1 MQDNILEFNEKVG
14 IINKDYSMYKDLEK
28 GVIFPLNTINLLA
41 RVDYL
46 ELSKEEYE
54 KAKFEMKIDNL
65 EYNIV
70 EVDRPVSKYT
80 LTKKEKDKY
89 TITNSKVK
97 VRQVWNVSNALGIK
111 KSFTNKEDAIKLAEE
126 QNKKILEEIIK

>member
-1 MQDNILEFNEKVG
+1 MQDNIIEFNKKVL
-14 IINKDYSMYKDLEK
+14 IINKDYAMYKDEEK
-28 GVIFPLNTINLLA
+28 GVMFPLNTVNLLA

-65 EYNIV
+65 EYNII
-70 EVDRPVSKYT
+70 ETTRPVPKNT
-80 LTKKEKDKY
+80 ITKKDSDKY
-89 TITNSKVK
+89 TIVDSKVK

-111 KSFTNKEDAIKLAEE
+111 KSFTNKEEAMQLAESL
-126 QNKKILEEIIK
+126 NEETLIALK

>member
-14 IINKDYSMYKDLEK
+14 VINKDYAMYKDLEK
-28 GVIFPLNTINLLA
+28 GIIFPLNTINLLA

-65 EYNIV
+65 EYNII
-70 EVDRPVSKYT
+70 EVDRPVPKYT
-80 LTKKEKDKY
+80 ITKKEEDKY

-111 KSFTNKEDAIKLAEE
+111 KSFTNKEEAIKLAEE
-126 QNKKILEEIIK
+126 HNKKILAEIMK

>member
-1 MQDNILEFNEKVG
+1 MQDNILEFNKKVS
-14 IINKDYSMYKDLEK
+14 IINKDYAMYKDEEK
-28 GVIFPLNTINLLA
+28 GIMFPLNTVNLLA

-65 EYNIV
+65 EYNII
-70 EVDRPVSKYT
+70 ETTRPVPKNT
-80 LTKKEKDKY
+80 ITKKDSDKY
-89 TITNSKVK
+89 TIVNSKVK

-111 KSFTNKEDAIKLAEE
+111 KSFTNKDEAMELAESL
-126 QNKKILEEIIK
+126 NEETLIALK

>member
-28 GVIFPLNTINLLA
+28 GVIFPLNTINLLT
-41 RVDYL
+41 RVDYM

-70 EVDRPVSKYT
+70 EVDRPVPKYT
-80 LTKKEKDKY
+80 LTKKEEDKY

-111 KSFTNKEDAIKLAEE
+111 KSFTNKEDAIKLSEE
-126 QNKKILEEIIK
+126 LNKKILSEITK

>member
-1 MQDNILEFNEKVG
+1 MQDNILEFNGKVNV
-14 IINKDYSMYKDLEK
+14 INKDYAMYKDLEK

-70 EVDRPVSKYT
+70 EVDRPVPKYT
-80 LTKKEKDKY
+80 LTKKEEDKY

-111 KSFTNKEDAIKLAEE
+111 KSFTNKEEAIKLAEE

>member
-1 MQDNILEFNEKVG
+1 MQDNILEFNKKVS
-14 IINKDYSMYKDLEK
+14 IINKDYAMYKDEEK
-28 GVIFPLNTINLLA
+28 GVMFPLNTVNLLA

-65 EYNIV
+65 EYNII
-70 EVDRPVSKYT
+70 ETTRPVPKNT
-80 LTKKEKDKY
+80 ITKKDSDKY
-89 TITNSKVK
+89 TIVDSKVK

-111 KSFTNKEDAIKLAEE
+111 KSFTNKEEAMELAESL
-126 QNKKILEEIIK
+126 NKETLIALK

>member
-1 MQDNILEFNEKVG
+1 MLNEKINEFMEKVE
-14 IINKDYSMYKDLEK
+14 ILNKDISQYKDEEK
-28 GVIFPLNTINLLA
+28 GRMFCLNTIQLLA

-65 EYNIV
+65 EYNII
-70 EVDRPVSKYT
+70 ETTRPVPKNT
-80 LTKKEKDKY
+80 ITKKDSDKY
-89 TITNSKVK
+89 TIVNSKVK

-111 KSFTNKEDAIKLAEE
+111 KSFTNKDEAMELAESL
-126 QNKKILEEIIK
+126 NEETLIALK

>member
-1 MQDNILEFNEKVG
+1 MQDNILEFNGKVNV
-14 IINKDYSMYKDLEK
+14 INKDYAMYKDLEK

-70 EVDRPVSKYT
+70 EVDRPVPKYT
-80 LTKKEKDKY
+80 LTKKEEDKY

-111 KSFTNKEDAIKLAEE
+111 KSFTNKEEAIKLAEE
-126 QNKKILEEIIK
+126 QNKKLLEEIIK

>member
-1 MQDNILEFNEKVG
+1 MQDNILEFNKKVS
-14 IINKDYSMYKDLEK
+14 IINKDYAMYKDEEK
-28 GVIFPLNTINLLA
+28 GIMFPLNTVNLLA

-65 EYNIV
+65 EYNII
-70 EVDRPVSKYT
+70 ETTRPVPKNT
-80 LTKKEKDKY
+80 ITKKDSDKY
-89 TITNSKVK
+89 TIVESKVK

-111 KSFTNKEDAIKLAEE
+111 KSFTNKEKALELANSLNEE
-126 QNKKILEEIIK
+126 TLIALK

>member
-1 MQDNILEFNEKVG
+1 MQDNILEFNKKVS
-14 IINKDYSMYKDLEK
+14 IINKDYAMYKDEEK
-28 GVIFPLNTINLLA
+28 GVMFPLNTVNLLA

-65 EYNIV
+65 EYNII
-70 EVDRPVSKYT
+70 ETTRPVPKNT
-80 LTKKEKDKY
+80 ITKKDSDKY
-89 TITNSKVK
+89 TIVDSKVK

-111 KSFTNKEDAIKLAEE
+111 KSFTNKEEAIQLAESL
-126 QNKKILEEIIK
+126 NEETLIALK

>member
-1 MQDNILEFNEKVG
+1 
-14 IINKDYSMYKDLEK
+14 MYKDEEK
-28 GVIFPLNTINLLA
+28 GIMFPLNTVNLLA

-65 EYNIV
+65 EYNII
-70 EVDRPVSKYT
+70 ETTRPVPKNII
-80 LTKKEKDKY
+80 TKKDSDKY
-89 TITNSKVK
+89 TIVDSKVK

-111 KSFTNKEDAIKLAEE
+111 KSFTNKEEAMKLAESL
-126 QNKKILEEIIK
+126 NEETLIALK

>member
-1 MQDNILEFNEKVG
+1 MQDNILEFNKKVA
-14 IINKDYSMYKDLEK
+14 IINKDYAIYKDEEK
-28 GVIFPLNTINLLA
+28 GVMFPLNTVNLLA

-65 EYNIV
+65 EYNII
-70 EVDRPVSKYT
+70 EKTRPIPKYT
-80 LTKKEKDKY
+80 ITKKEEDKY
-89 TITNSKVK
+89 TIIDSKVK

-111 KSFTNKEDAIKLAEE
+111 KSFTNKEEAMKLAESL
-126 QNKKILEEIIK
+126 NEETLMKLK

>member
-1 MQDNILEFNEKVG
+1 MQDNIIEFNKKVS
-14 IINKDYSMYKDLEK
+14 IINKDYAMYKDEK
-28 GVIFPLNTINLLA
+28 KGIMFPLNTVNLLA

-65 EYNIV
+65 EYNII
-70 EVDRPVSKYT
+70 ETTRPVPKNT
-80 LTKKEKDKY
+80 ITKKDSDKY
-89 TITNSKVK
+89 TIVESKVK

-111 KSFTNKEDAIKLAEE
+111 KSFTNKEEAMELAESL
-126 QNKKILEEIIK
+126 NEETLIALK

>member
-1 MQDNILEFNEKVG
+1 MQDNILEFNKKVS
-14 IINKDYSMYKDLEK
+14 IINKDYAMYKDEEK
-28 GVIFPLNTINLLA
+28 GVMFPLNTVNLLA

-65 EYNIV
+65 EYNII
-70 EVDRPVSKYT
+70 EATRPVPKNT
-80 LTKKEKDKY
+80 ITKKDSDKY
-89 TITNSKVK
+89 TIVDSKVK

-111 KSFTNKEDAIKLAEE
+111 KSFTNKEEAMELAESL
-126 QNKKILEEIIK
+126 NEETLIALK